1 MATQGSVFQ
10 GLHLLLPGA
19 LACILLSPLS
29 GSPSL
34 SPLPAQRAR
43 APPHPPHHPP
53 GLQAWKPTPLAALC
67 GAWGSPIPSRPA
79 PLPPGAPSAG
89 LCGAENQVNGIL
101 AASG

>member
-43 APPHPPHHPP
+43 APPTILLDCKRGNRCHWLLCAGP
-53 GLQAWKPTPLAALC
+53 GEAQFLPA
-67 GAWGSPIPSRPA
+67 PA